1 MENVTERT
9 SNPFDMRPPCRDA
22 GGDPVPAVHGY
33 GDANAD
39 FHLIGD
45 YPARHGGER
54 TGVPFTDSVAGER
67 LQSVF
72 HEADFLNAAYDDEPV
87 ATNLFMSYVHSCPT
101 PDGRPPTPTEYAE
114 LERFFDAE
122 LRGIS
127 AHVLLPVGE
136 RATEHVLAEYT
147 ARSHKIDLD
156 MPTLHATQIR
166 GRGFLVVPIREPAEW
181 AEGDREALVEALRS
195 IRGSDYRQT
204 ADLGR
209 FVADDRP
216 YWVR

>member
-9 SNPFDMRPPCRDA
+9 SNPFDMRPPCRETD
-22 GGDPVPAVHGY
+22 GESVSAVHGY

-45 YPARHGGER
+45 HPGAHGGTR
-54 TGVPFTDSVAGER
+54 TGVPFTGSVAGER

-72 HEADFLNAAYDDEPV
+72 YETDFLTDEYSDEPG
-87 ATNLFMSYVHSCPT
+87 ATNLFVSYLHSCTT
-101 PDGRPPTPTEYAE
+101 PDGRTPSPDSYAE

-136 RATEHVLAEYT
+136 RATDHVLREYT

-156 MPTLHATQIR
+156 MASIHATQIR
-166 GRGFLVVPIREPAEW
+166 GRGFLVVPIRDPSEW
-181 AEGDREALVEALRS
+181 DDGDRAALIETLHA

-209 FVADDRP
+209 FIADDKP

>member
-1 MENVTERT
+1 MENVTDRT
-9 SNPFDMRPPCRDA
+9 SNPFDMRPLCHAPE
-22 GGDPVPAVHGY
+22 GDIVAAVHGY

-45 YPARHGGER
+45 YPGRHGGER
-54 TGVPFTDSVAGER
+54 TGVPFTGSLAGER

-72 HEADFLNAAYDDEPV
+72 YETDFLTAACDDEPV
-87 ATNLFMSYVHSCPT
+87 ATNLFMSYIHACTTPGGREPT
-101 PDGRPPTPTEYAE
+101 PAEYAG

-136 RATEHVLAEYT
+136 RATEHVLEEYT
-147 ARSHKIDLD
+147 ARAHKIDLD
-156 MPTLHATQIR
+156 MSALHGTQIR
-166 GRGFLVVPIREPAEW
+166 GRGFLVVPVRDPADW
-181 AEGDREALVEALRS
+181 TDGDRERLVEAIRS
-195 IRGSDYRQT
+195 ILGSDYRQT